1 VTRIYKDTPSDIQRV
16 AEILA
21 GGGIVAVP
29 TETVYGLAVDAFN
42 TSACQSL
49 FRLKGRP
56 LSDPLIV
63 HLADGASIGRVAVPN
78 VVAEALAEVFWPGP
92 LTLVLAKNTALP
104 EIVTAGLPSVAVRVP
119 GHPALHKVLTQSGLA
134 LAAPSANPFGYVSPT
149 RVEHIL
155 KTFAS
160 QVTDILD
167 GGPCAIGIESTV
179 LDIRDPSR
187 PQILRPGAVTRE
199 QIEESLGGPVRPPP
213 GHPER
218 ERAETRGMLSPGMLD
233 RHYSPKT
240 PIVVIE
246 KLSPERIREARAGRP
261 GRWAAILF
269 RKDEVLAEKLRKLG
283 HGEVFWF
290 TESGEVCEAAHG
302 FFDILQTLDSKAFD
316 TLYVEPAGPEGLG
329 AAINDRLARAAA
341 GRGGRGGV
349 RGKSEGRK

>member
-1 VTRIYKDTPSDIQRV
+1 MTRIYKDAPSDIRRV

-42 TSACQSL
+42 ASACRAL

-63 HLADGASIGRVAVPN
+63 HLADGASIDRVAVPN
-78 VVAEALAEVFWPGP
+78 AVAEALAGVFWPGP
-92 LTLVLAKNTALP
+92 LTLVMAKNPALP
-104 EIVTAGLPSVAVRVP
+104 DIVTAGLRSVAVRVP
-119 GHPALHKVLTQSGLA
+119 SHPALHKVLTQSGLA

-187 PQILRPGAVTRE
+187 PRILRPGAVTRE
-199 QIEESLGGPVRPPP
+199 QIEEALGGPVRPPP
-213 GHPER
+213 GPPER
-218 ERAETRGMLSPGMLD
+218 ERAETPGMLSPGMLD
-233 RHYSPKT
+233 RHYSPRT
-240 PIVVIE
+240 PIVIIE
-246 KLSPERIREARAGRP
+246 NLSPERIREAQAGRP

-269 RKDEVLAEKLRKLG
+269 RKDAALAEKLRKLG
-283 HGEVFWF
+283 HGEVFWL
-290 TESGEVCEAAHG
+290 TETGEPREAAHA
-302 FFDILQTLDSKAFD
+302 FFDILQTLDNKSFD
-316 TLYVEPAGPEGLG
+316 TFYVEPAGPAGLG

-341 GRGGRGGV
+341 GRKGGKGG
-349 RGKSEGRK
+349 SEGKE